1 MPKAIQN
8 STRTAELISV
18 ENNAFHQWA
27 FFPHPHVNSVRL
39 SSPEKFIIVVETL
52 NGNLA
57 LLTAELRSLPDN
69 VFANH
74 IAQLLDERSYSS
86 ATDHRYVYAFKKSH
100 GIAINLHEPD
110 FKKIEPLA
118 LTGVV
123 SRAIIQALS
132 QQSNSSKTPGE
143 LVQLKNQ
150 LIDRFSTEWNQ
161 TCSVFQENRLSPG
174 NEQSH
179 NNYMPHIY
187 RYINEVEGD
196 IRRNRQQAI
205 TAFPLLQPLLLNS
218 SVPEVRTAIDQGT
231 SLTEALVRHFKAR
244 KSVIKLLANV
254 EMNNIDYFAYKL
266 DILVTLLKAIP
277 PEWWPKTKEA
287 WKQFVATVKAINA
300 ISKKPITLSA
310 YWLRECAK
318 NNYTPPTQEQE
329 SLMRH
334 AIATEQFIATLMH
347 ALQWK
352 LTGHFH
358 ELAQVPKIHPLV
370 MAGDI
375 VSEIKS
381 QMGLE
386 KFGVLALRYED
397 AHRRAIADFSDGTKL
412 LKDAAWVSVV
422 NTVCQYE
429 DIFIHPLLNDSELRV
444 EGNHMQNC
452 VKGYGARCLQG
463 KCQIWSIRNSLG
475 KRYSTVETILVLVTS
490 RAYNLKIVQ
499 HKGIDNCKPEA
510 KIIQQVNAFFEQ
522 FSPQHEG
529 IQSYQSWRKTVARN
543 SEQVKLI
550 NAQMG
555 PVITALEE
563 ILPSRWGLDKLV
575 ATGVGHAKVTKSPDC
590 ALKLSNR
597 TENLDA
603 S

>member
-1 MPKAIQN
+1 MSNAAQN
-8 STRTAELISV
+8 SNRPSETISI
-18 ENNAFHQWA
+18 ENDAFHQWA
-27 FFPHPHVNSVRL
+27 FFPRPQSNAVRL

-57 LLTAELRSLPDN
+57 LLTVELRTLPDN
-69 VFANH
+69 LFANH

-86 ATDHRYVYAFKKSH
+86 TTDHRYVFAFKKSH
-100 GIAINLHEPD
+100 GIVINLLEPD

-132 QQSNSSKTPGE
+132 QPSNSSKTPEE

-150 LIDRFSTEWNQ
+150 LIDRFATEWNQ
-161 TCSVFQENRLSPG
+161 TCSAFQENRLSPG

-187 RYINEVEGD
+187 RYINEAEGD

-205 TAFPLLQPLLLNS
+205 TAFQLLQPLLLNS
-218 SVPEVRTAIDQGT
+218 SVPEVRAAIDEGT
-231 SLTEALVRHFKAR
+231 SLTDALVRHFKTR
-244 KSVIKLLANV
+244 KSVIKLLATV
-254 EMNNIDYFAYKL
+254 EMNDVDYFAYKL
-266 DILVTLLKAIP
+266 DILVTLLKGIP
-277 PEWWPKTKEA
+277 PEWWPKTKVA

-300 ISKKPITLSA
+300 ISKKPIILSI
-310 YWLRECAK
+310 YWLRECAR

-358 ELAQVPKIHPLV
+358 ELAQMPKIHPLV

-386 KFGVLALRYED
+386 KFGVLAQRYGD
-397 AHRRAIADFSDGTKL
+397 AHRRAVAEFADGAKL
-412 LKDAAWVSVV
+412 LKNAAWVSVV
-422 NTVCQYE
+422 NSVSQYE

-444 EGNHMQNC
+444 EGNQMQNC
-452 VKGYGARCLQG
+452 VRGYVASCLQG
-463 KCQIWSIRNSLG
+463 TCQIWSVRNSLG
-475 KRYSTVETILVLVTS
+475 RRYSTVETTLVIGKNGGYS
-490 RAYNLKIVQ
+490 LKIVQ
-499 HKGIDNCKPEA
+499 HKGIGNSKPDA
-510 KIIQQVNAFFEQ
+510 KIIRQVNSFFKQ
-522 FSPQHEG
+522 FSPHHEG

-543 SEQVKLI
+543 SEQAKLI

-555 PVITALEE
+555 PVIKALEE
-563 ILPSRWGLDKLV
+563 ILPSRWSWEKIV
-575 ATGVGHAKVTKSPDC
+575 SSGVDQAKV
-590 ALKLSNR
+590 R
-597 TENLDA
+597 
-603 S
+603 